1 MDNQNNYSFEFLR
14 TDETFV
20 VPNLETFCKQMKC
33 RIDQEL
39 KVISIFGKTG
49 DGKSHTLNK
58 MFFRLMGSE
67 VFKTTSEQNS
77 CTMGVWAAFDPQ
89 LKILCLDTE
98 GIPGNVINGNQRTR
112 MLLKILAISDIV
124 IYRTR
129 SEKLH
134 DDNMFEFLGNA
145 SKGYTRHLSQAL
157 SQQPNDGPAIVI
169 FHETRDTNVLT
180 PTVQQNTEEIIQRIF
195 NDKGYSLNAFRR
207 LKYIGIKTTPD
218 SQTDYVILENKIK
231 VELEFLQQN
240 KRKRLPADVFESFK
254 ILNNR
259 FQGRSEVKIKGKS
272 TDSSMSIFSYKILTC
287 GVHCE
292 VCPAM
297 CQESMGH
304 HGQNHRHEKTCVN
317 SPQYENKVFICRNC
331 ERNDKKI
338 VVQYTT
344 QTMTHDNSSWYN
356 LAKTAWTGSV
366 IICPNC
372 REIYRSKWFDN
383 KGPEESAVR

>member
-14 TDETFV
+14 SDETFV

-33 RIDQEL
+33 NSETEI

-58 MFFRLMGSE
+58 TFFRLLDSE

-77 CTMGVWAAFDPQ
+77 CTMGVWGAFDP
-89 LKILCLDTE
+89 KSNVLCLDTE

-157 SQQPNDGPAIVI
+157 SQQPTDGPAIVI
-169 FHETRDTNVLT
+169 FHETRDTNVIKS
-180 PTVQQNTEEIIQRIF
+180 TVNQKPEEKIQRIF
-195 NDKGYSLNAFRR
+195 NEKGYSLNAFRR
-207 LKYIGIKTTPD
+207 LKYIGIKTSPD
-218 SQTDYVILENKIK
+218 SLTDYLILENKIRE
-231 VELEFLQQN
+231 ELEFIQQS
-240 KRKRLPADVFESFK
+240 KRKRLPADVYESFQ
-254 ILNNR
+254 ILNNK
-259 FQGRSEVKIKGKS
+259 FQGKSDGKSKGKS
-272 TDSSMSIFSYKILTC
+272 DSSLSIFSYKILTC

-292 VCPAM
+292 VCPAT

-317 SPQYENKVFICRNC
+317 NPQYENKVFICRTCDNNG
-331 ERNDKKI
+331 RKVI
-338 VVQYTT
+338 VQYTT
-344 QTMTHDNSSWYN
+344 QTMTQDNSSWYN

-383 KGPEESAVR
+383 KGPEESAVK